1 MTVSYFNSR
10 SLNLNTQRSY
20 GSAISNSGSVLNKC
34 PSCNGILFGMKVQ
47 QTAPDRYLNTSNPC
61 GESFHN
67 PFSDCRFPKVLVRVL
82 YRREPEKSKPLKT
95 GIDGLPSISK
105 EFRELSQ
112 PRAVSFEA
120 DAGQKR
126 HFSFINSI
134 GSDGERPLKRMRHG
148 EGALMSTLRSKPSG
162 LLNKTK
168 AQQNDEN
175 ILYTSQSGLRIERV
189 WSVAFEENSRT
200 HSISAN
206 PSSRDATLKDTA
218 GNSSSG
224 MGRSTPQISSVVDN
238 TSQKQFEKRKAACK
252 VYEQSEKGKA
262 TRKAYEQSEQRKA
275 ARKAYRQSDKSKAY
289 QKTYRQS
296 DKGKASSRAYCQ
308 SDKGKASRRAYRQ
321 SDRGQASRRAYEQ
334 SKKRK
339 AYIKTYQKAYYEVL
353 NKTGDR
359 EQAKIAGK
367 QATAFMRKLNKSG
380 NSEPDSITVSPI
392 TPRLSD

>member
-1 MTVSYFNSR
+1 MVSAAIRLLNDSMAVPYFNAH
-10 SLNLNTQRSY
+10 SLSS
-20 GSAISNSGSVLNKC
+20 SAQKAYELAVSNSGSVLHDC
-34 PSCNGILFGMKVQ
+34 AQRNGAVFGLEVQ
-47 QTAPDRYLNTSNPC
+47 QAAPNNYLNTSNQY

-67 PFSDCRFPKVLVRVL
+67 PFSDYRFPKALVRVL
-82 YRREPEKSKPLKT
+82 YHQGP
-95 GIDGLPSISK
+95 GQG
-105 EFRELSQ
+105 ELSGLSTKTEVQ
-112 PRAVSFEA
+112 
-120 DAGQKR
+120 Q
-126 HFSFINSI
+126 
-134 GSDGERPLKRMRHG
+134 SDE
-148 EGALMSTLRSKPSG
+148 S
-162 LLNKTK
+162 
-168 AQQNDEN
+168 
-175 ILYTSQSGLRIERV
+175 ILYTGQSGFRIDRV
-189 WSVAFEENSRT
+189 WSMAVEANSQS
-200 HSISAN
+200 HSAN
-206 PSSRDATLKDTA
+206 HSPLDAALKDTA
-218 GNSSSG
+218 GNGSSG

-339 AYIKTYQKAYYEVL
+339 AYIKTYQKAYYEVF

-392 TPRLSD
+392 TPHLSD